1 MADLISNAGDAL
13 SRLIQLQAGRHDI
26 RLAWVGNGTSDLLA
40 LINAHAVQA
49 RMSKNLWTG
58 MRELMQMLE
67 IREIPEPLQAQ
78 IASIILKAQALTE
91 LDTEEHAKRMA
102 NVNANKPKGA
112 A

>member
-1 MADLISNAGDAL
+1 
-13 SRLIQLQAGRHDI
+13 
-26 RLAWVGNGTSDLLA
+26 
-40 LINAHAVQA
+40 
-49 RMSKNLWTG
+49 MSKNLWTG
-58 MRELMQMLE
+58 MRELMQMPE